1 MRGQT
6 SQIILDDMLIRDERA
21 LKWIEAHN
29 EDGRAAFSH
38 FELAEHLKCH
48 RNTAAAIVRR
58 LIQAQMI
65 TFEAR
70 RFRHCVYRLE
80 TRQY

>member
-1 MRGQT
+1 MRGQP

-21 LKWIEAHN
+21 LQWIEAHN
-29 EDGRAAFSH
+29 ENGLVAFSH
-38 FELAEHLKCH
+38 FELAEHLRCH

-65 TFEAR
+65 SFEAR
-70 RFRHCVYRLE
+70 RFRHCVYRIE
-80 TRQY
+80 TRQ